1 MGGTVTT
8 LVFTKPGA
16 LSSRT
21 VFTWLLN
28 AGAPYMARP
37 FDLDRGKVYRFVLM
51 TGTRLFLS
59 QSLGCFP
66 CIPCAVQT
74 HATSASRKQQ
84 ERQVADVITGEG
96 EYTQSESDTAEYE
109 SEEMEVFIL
118 PHSGEKTQNVNVLE
132 QGKTVALPF
141 FLCLR
146 SPSVQPPKAV
156 KFTLLSFK
164 HILTKVIT
172 AIRGKLNRNVL

>member
-8 LVFTKPGA
+8 TLVFRKPGA
-16 LSSRT
+16 LSSQT
-21 VFTWLLN
+21 VFTGLLN

-51 TGTRLFLS
+51 IGTRLFLS
-59 QSLGCFP
+59 QLLGCVT

-74 HATSASRKQQ
+74 LAISDSQKQQ

-109 SEEMEVFIL
+109 SEEMEIFIL
-118 PHSGEKTQNVNVLE
+118 PHSEEKTQTQNVNVLE
-132 QGKTVALPF
+132 QGKTVLLLF
-141 FLCLR
+141 F
-146 SPSVQPPKAV
+146 
-156 KFTLLSFK
+156 FF
-164 HILTKVIT
+164 
-172 AIRGKLNRNVL
+172 